1 MIFYIALAVIIL
13 AVLIWRSFRYI
24 RRARQAKRW
33 CSVAYRKWLLAKAD
47 ECELGHR
54 P

>member
-1 MIFYIALAVIIL
+1 MIFYVALAVVVLAIL
-13 AVLIWRSFRYI
+13 IRQSFRYI
-24 RRARQAKRW
+24 KRARQAKRW

-47 ECELGHR
+47 ECEERR